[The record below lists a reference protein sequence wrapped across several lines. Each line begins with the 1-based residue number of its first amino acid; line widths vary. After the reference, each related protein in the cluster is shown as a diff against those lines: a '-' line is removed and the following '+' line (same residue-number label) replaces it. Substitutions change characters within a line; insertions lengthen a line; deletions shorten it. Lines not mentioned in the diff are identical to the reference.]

1 MLHILWG
8 ILKIIL
14 IVAGILAG
22 LAAVL
27 LLLVLFCPIRY
38 QLSGVCK
45 EGITVGKVG
54 ISWLFHLIWVSVA
67 YEEKKLSY
75 QIRILGISLETYQK
89 IASRF
94 AKKTKQIRKK
104 KTGDSLDEGDS
115 VRSNEEHKQFEERT
129 VVPAVKQKED
139 QEKEERCAPG
149 FWKKFRLFFVQIG
162 RLICRIFAA
171 ALRWILWIWHIPV
184 RIYQGIHK
192 IVLTISEFCGNI
204 EKWKAFIENERV
216 RTALGL
222 VFGNGK
228 RLLKHVFPT
237 KTQGWILFGF
247 EDPSVTGQ
255 ILAAAGMTC
264 PIHQN
269 RIELR
274 PNFEEKVFE
283 SDVKI
288 RGRVRLFVVLKEGL
302 ELYFDKN
309 VKYMMNVWKK
319 EA

>member
-14 IVAGILAG
+14 ILAGILVG
-22 LAAVL
+22 LAAIL
-27 LLLVLFCPIRY
+27 LLLVLFCPVRY
-38 QLSGVCK
+38 RLTGVCK
-45 EGITVGKVG
+45 EGKAVGKAV

-89 IASRF
+89 IASGF
-94 AKKTKQIRKK
+94 AKKTKRIRKK
-104 KTGDSLDEGDS
+104 KTDNSLGEDDS
-115 VRSNEEHKQFEERT
+115 VRSDEEHKRLEERI
-129 VVPAVKQKED
+129 VLPAVKQKEE
-139 QEKEERCAPG
+139 QEKEELCVPG
-149 FWKKFRLFFVQIG
+149 FWKRFRLFFVQIG
-162 RLICRIFAA
+162 RLLWRIFAA
-171 ALRWILWIWHIPV
+171 ALRVVLWIWHIPV

-216 RTALGL
+216 RTAFGL
-222 VFGNGK
+222 VFGKGK
-228 RLLKHVFPT
+228 RMLKHVFPT

-247 EDPSVTGQ
+247 EDPSITGQ

-283 SDVKI
+283 ADIKI

-309 VKYMMNVWKK
+309 VKYMMNAWKK